1 MKVSMVIL
9 AAAVALVGCF
19 EGEKV
24 ADAGTC
30 AKGDAQV
37 LGTLGAPCYANKTC
51 NTDLVCKA
59 AKCVKGPD
67 AGPDSALPDLAPP
80 DLALPDLAPPD
91 AAPDTAKDMTLGST
105 FKVVITEIMPDP
117 KAATDSN
124 GEWFELFNLGSATVN
139 VNGWTISTKTAKGT
153 DTHKISA
160 SGSTLN
166 IKPNHYLVLGAST
179 NTKKYDAGVS
189 GNGGVP
195 VNYSYAKS
203 KVTLGNSSDSLMIYD
218 SKGKLVDRV
227 DYNLTKAKWP
237 ISEGASMSLMSV
249 GLDNNVATNW
259 CKEKKAW
266 TGSSGDFGSPGAAP
280 GCGL

>member
-9 AAAVALVGCF
+9 AAAVAFAGCF

-24 ADAGTC
+24 ADSGTC
-30 AKGDAQV
+30 AVAGDARV
-37 LGTLGAPCYANKTC
+37 LGALGAACYGNKTC
-51 NTDLVCKA
+51 NSGLICQA
-59 AKCVKGPD
+59 AICVKGPD
-67 AGPDSALPDLAPP
+67 AGPDSAPPDLAPS
-80 DLALPDLAPPD
+80 
-91 AAPDTAKDMTLGST
+91 DTATVEASTDMGQGST

-124 GEWFELFNLGSATVN
+124 GEWFELYNLGSATVN
-139 VNGWTISTKTAKGT
+139 INGWTISTKTTSGT

-166 IKPNHYLVLGAST
+166 IKPNHYLVLGAAA
-179 NTKKYDAGVS
+179 NTTKYDAGVS

-195 VNYSYAKS
+195 VDYSYTTS
-203 KVTLGNSSDSLMIYD
+203 KITLGNSSDSLMIYD
-218 SKGKLVDRV
+218 AKGKLVDRV
-227 DYNLTKAKWP
+227 DYDLTKKWP
-237 ISEGASMSLMSV
+237 IAEGASMSVKSV

-266 TGSSGDFGSPGAAP
+266 TGSSGDYGSPGMAP
-280 GCGL
+280 GCDL